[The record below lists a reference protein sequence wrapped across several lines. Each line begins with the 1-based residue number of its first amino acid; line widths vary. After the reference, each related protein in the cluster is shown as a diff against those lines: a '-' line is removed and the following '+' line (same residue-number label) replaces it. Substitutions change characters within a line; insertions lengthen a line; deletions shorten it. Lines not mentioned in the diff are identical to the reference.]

1 MKMIALPVP
10 PGLTHGAPRL
20 RPPRCVA
27 ALCGLWLALL
37 SAAAPALTAVSRP
50 FPELVQQ
57 AELIV
62 IGTVA
67 ALDSAWSADHAL
79 IYTTARL
86 VDLEVIKGAV
96 PTVPYELRLPGG
108 VVGTTAQKYPGM
120 PPLKQGERY
129 VLFVRGETSE
139 FFPLVGAYQ
148 GLYRVLTDTDGQQR
162 VLRADQRDTPV
173 VRALTLPAQPTLDEF
188 VARVRDQMNAAPPE
202 SGASGPASGSAAG
215 P

>member
-1 MKMIALPVP
+1 MKTITMPVP
-10 PGLTHGAPRL
+10 PGLTKGAPRV
-20 RPPRCVA
+20 RPPRCIA

-37 SAAAPALTAVSRP
+37 SAAAPALTAVPRP

-57 AELIV
+57 ADLIV
-62 IGTVA
+62 VGTVA

-96 PTVPYELRLPGG
+96 PAVPYELRLPGG
-108 VVGTTAQKYPGM
+108 VVGTTAQKYPGT
-120 PPLKQGERY
+120 PSLVQGGRY
-129 VLFVRGETSE
+129 VLFVRGQTSE

-173 VRALTLPAQPTLDEF
+173 VRALTLPAQPTLEEF
-188 VARVRDQMNAAPPE
+188 VARVREQMNAAGLE
-202 SGASGPASGSAAG
+202 SGPASDAAV